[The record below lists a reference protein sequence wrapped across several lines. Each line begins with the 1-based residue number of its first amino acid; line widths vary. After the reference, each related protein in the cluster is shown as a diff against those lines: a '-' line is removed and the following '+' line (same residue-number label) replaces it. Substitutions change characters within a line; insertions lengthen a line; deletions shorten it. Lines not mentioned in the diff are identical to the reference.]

1 MQIKTKDSDSN
12 YPEILIRT
20 SERGG
25 FFAIHII
32 SSDEIRNNSYQ
43 YGIKG
48 KWPHLNVSQAK
59 RLIKELRIY
68 VNRRVSDEAIIKNGI
83 Y

>member
-59 RLIKELRIY
+59 RLIKELKTF
-68 VNRRVSDEAIIKNGI
+68 VNNQVISEAIREKGE
-83 Y
+83 

>member
-1 MQIKTKDSDSN
+1 MQIKTKDCDSN

-25 FFAIHII
+25 FFAVHII
-32 SSDEIRNNSYQ
+32 SSDEIINNRYK

-59 RLIKELRIY
+59 RLIKELKTF
-68 VNRRVSDEAIIKNGI
+68 VNNQVISEAIRETGE
-83 Y
+83 

>member
-1 MQIKTKDSDSN
+1 MQIKAKDSDSN

-32 SSDEIRNNSYQ
+32 SSDEIKHNSYQ

-48 KWPHLNVSQAK
+48 KWPHLNISQAR
-59 RLIKELRIY
+59 RLIKELRSFINNQ
-68 VNRRVSDEAIIKNGI
+68 VIAEAIHKKGE
-83 Y
+83 